1 LIIFF
6 FFIIQN
12 DKILNNE
19 IFNDFYLF
27 GNQTFFVVQKNLFL
41 LKKFVAIN
49 DINVFVVAVV
59 QIRNALVHAY
69 VWRAKIFIGVVCAGD
84 EFNVIVDVIVVLMIV
99 IVVMI
104 EAAFDVVF
112 IVDFFVVVIF
122 AVSSFVVNVIDV
134 FEFEFVVI
142 FFAVSVRV
150 AFIINII
157 IIFID
162 TILRSA
168 QFVLGEDMN
177 QAQAV

>member
-1 LIIFF
+1 MIIFF

-69 VWRAKIFIGVVCAGD
+69 VWRAEIFIGVVCAGD

-112 IVDFFVVVIF
+112 IVDFFVVIF
-122 AVSSFVVNVIDV
+122 AVSSFVVNVFDV

-142 FFAVSVRV
+142 FFAVSVSV
-150 AFIINII
+150 AFVIDIVV
-157 IIFID
+157 FID
-162 TILRSA
+162 AVLRSA